1 MSHSLLGSSLFPF
14 SAPGPSLPLLCGVI
28 RNGSLWEA
36 GQKGGNFLVHYQLTR
51 LQMVQLECP
60 RVRHPLMSSTYKVF
74 VAAYISFV
82 SERRLA
88 SRRAGGLCE
97 NTYSTLYSH
106 QMNGRFREITHI
118 TSCPYAMFHIDLLLT
133 TLPGRMNA
141 VLCG

>member
-1 MSHSLLGSSLFPF
+1 
-14 SAPGPSLPLLCGVI
+14 
-28 RNGSLWEA
+28 
-36 GQKGGNFLVHYQLTR
+36 
-51 LQMVQLECP
+51 MVQLECP

-97 NTYSTLYSH
+97 NTSSTLYSH

-118 TSCPYAMFHIDLLLT
+118 TSCPYAMFRVKTGKQINNHFALLLLEELNIDKADKT
-133 TLPGRMNA
+133 IKFVPA
-141 VLCG
+141 